1 MISHSN
7 SFENGSAYGVKL
19 YPPIIHKYCTMH
31 GTWLYQ
37 MNLRLIHLERGPS
50 DFPRGFFQVQWDQ
63 DRISGH
69 LMPIYDPHALTYP
82 TFSWFS
88 NKTIGFLPFLAWWCD
103 LKWDLPNLMHS
114 YLISTYFL
122 VPGHGSTKISSL
134 TLKRHVPTFR
144 HLN

>member
-50 DFPRGFFQVQWDQ
+50 DFPRGFFPSSMRPGSDFRSFDAYLW
-63 DRISGH
+63 SW
-69 LMPIYDPHALTYP
+69 LTYISEIFVIFEQNNP
-82 TFSWFS
+82 FF
-88 NKTIGFLPFLAWWCD
+88 TIVGM

>member
-50 DFPRGFFQVQWDQ
+50 DFPRGFFPSSMRPGSDFRSFDAKLWSSSTYAFKIFVIFEQNNRFLTILMWFKVRLTEFDAF
-63 DRISGH
+63 IFNFNIFSGSRTW
-69 LMPIYDPHALTYP
+69 IYKDFVIDIETAC
-82 TFSWFS
+82 S
-88 NKTIGFLPFLAWWCD
+88 D
-103 LKWDLPNLMHS
+103 
-114 YLISTYFL
+114 IST
-122 VPGHGSTKISSL
+122 S
-134 TLKRHVPTFR
+134 
-144 HLN
+144 